1 MYTMLGCKI
10 TLYNRAY
17 QLSRK

>member
-1 MYTMLGCKI
+1 MYTMLGCRI

-17 QLSRK
+17 